1 MESISFVP
9 IKAWNH
15 CFTHCSIEN
24 LVTSSCKNKCKLRFD
39 YVKCKT
45 LEESQ
50 QLNLLAV
57 IQRQKD
63 TREARYH
70 DER

>member
-1 MESISFVP
+1 MQYLYSLKISFVP

-15 CFTHCSIEN
+15 CFTQCFIEN
-24 LVTSSCKNKCKLRFD
+24 LVTSSHKTKHWFD

-63 TREARYH
+63 PREA
-70 DER
+70 

>member
-1 MESISFVP
+1 MLWMESISFVP
-9 IKAWNH
+9 TKAWNH

-24 LVTSSCKNKCKLRFD
+24 LVTSSHKTKHWFD

-50 QLNLLAV
+50 QSNLLAV
-57 IQRQKD
+57 IQ
-63 TREARYH
+63 
-70 DER
+70 